1 MPFDTPVALL
11 TFARP
16 AETARVLHAI
26 RQMRPRTLLVV
37 SDGAREGRPD
47 EAERVAQTRA
57 LLDTIDWDCD
67 LRTNFAPTNMGC
79 RRRVS
84 SGLDWVFQQVDRA
97 IILEDDCLPSPAFF
111 QYCAEMLERYQD
123 NPEVMTISGMT
134 YFSGE
139 HRIADSYH
147 FSRYP
152 LIWGWGSWARAWRH
166 YDVDMKDWP
175 QQKADGLLRRVIGDR
190 FIELRMEEMFD
201 HVYGGFDTW
210 DVQLLYA
217 SVKRGGLNAIPV
229 TNMILNIGY
238 GELATHTTGGA
249 PTPVRRMQLG
259 ELSFPLIHPASAL
272 RDSRGDR
279 RIENATRMRPRLK
292 RLPGFLWTN
301 RRRLLSRS

>member
-1 MPFDTPVALL
+1 MPFGTPVALL

-16 AETARVLHAI
+16 AETARVLQVI
-26 RQMRPRTLLVV
+26 RQLRPRTLLVV
-37 SDGAREGRPD
+37 SDGARQGRPD
-47 EAERVAQTRA
+47 EAGRVAQTRA

-111 QYCAEMLERYQD
+111 QYCAQMLERYQD

-134 YFSGE
+134 YFSGK

-152 LIWGWGSWARAWRH
+152 LIWGWASWARAWRH

-175 QQKADGLLRRVIGDR
+175 QHKADGLLRRVIGDR
-190 FIELRMEEMFD
+190 LIELQMEDMFD
-201 HVYGGFDTW
+201 HVHGGFDTW

-217 SVKRGGLNAIPV
+217 SIKRGGLNAIPV
-229 TNMILNIGY
+229 TNMILNIGF
-238 GELATHTTGGA
+238 GELATHTTGGT
-249 PTPVRRMQLG
+249 PTPVRNMKLG
-259 ELSFPLIHPASAL
+259 ELSFPLTHPVAAL

-301 RRRLLSRS
+301 RRRLLGLS

>member
-16 AETARVLHAI
+16 AETARVFDAI

-37 SDGAREGRPD
+37 SDGTRQDRPD
-47 EAERVAQTRA
+47 EAGRVAQTRA

-111 QYCAEMLERYQD
+111 QYCAEMLQRYQD
-123 NPEVMTISGMT
+123 NPQVMTISGMT
-134 YFSGE
+134 YFSGK
-139 HRIADSYH
+139 HRIVDSYH

-152 LIWGWGSWARAWRH
+152 LIWGWASWARAWHH

-175 QQKADGLLRRVIGDR
+175 QQKADGLLRAVIGDR
-190 FIELRMEEMFD
+190 LIELQMEDMSIMFMA
-201 HVYGGFDTW
+201 V
-210 DVQLLYA
+210 LI
-217 SVKRGGLNAIPV
+217 RGTCSFFTPALN
-229 TNMILNIGY
+229 
-238 GELATHTTGGA
+238 GA
-249 PTPVRRMQLG
+249 ALTSY
-259 ELSFPLIHPASAL
+259 LSLI
-272 RDSRGDR
+272 
-279 RIENATRMRPRLK
+279 
-292 RLPGFLWTN
+292 
-301 RRRLLSRS
+301 

>member
-1 MPFDTPVALL
+1 MHFETPVALL

-67 LRTNFAPTNMGC
+67 LRTNFATTNMGC

-84 SGLDWVFQQVDRA
+84 SGVDWVFQQVERA

-123 NPEVMTISGMT
+123 NPEIMTIAGTT
-134 YFSGE
+134 YIAGQ
-139 HRIADSYH
+139 HRTPDSYH

-152 LIWGWGSWARAWRH
+152 LIWGWASWARAWRH
-166 YDVDMKDWP
+166 YDVDMNDWP
-175 QQKADGLLRRVIGDR
+175 QQKAEGLLRRVIGDR
-190 FIELRMEEMFD
+190 WIELRMEEMFD
-201 HVYGGFDTW
+201 HVHGGFDTW

-217 SVKRGGLNAIPV
+217 SVKRGGLNVIPV

-238 GELATHTTGGA
+238 GEFATHTTGG
-249 PTPVRRMQLG
+249 PPKVVRKMQLG
-259 ELSFPLIHPASAL
+259 ELSFPLAHPAAAL

-292 RLPGFLWTN
+292 RLPGFLWAN
-301 RRRLLSRS
+301 RRRLLGLS

>member
-1 MPFDTPVALL
+1 MPFGTPVALL

-16 AETARVLHAI
+16 AETARVFDAI

-123 NPEVMTISGMT
+123 NPQVMTISGMT
-134 YFSGE
+134 YFSGK

-152 LIWGWGSWARAWRH
+152 LIWGWASWARSWRH

-175 QQKADGLLRRVIGDR
+175 QQKADGLLRAVIGDR
-190 FIELRMEEMFD
+190 LIELQMEDMFD
-201 HVYGGFDTW
+201 HVHGGFDTW

-217 SVKRGGLNAIPV
+217 SVKRGGLNVIPV

-238 GELATHTTGGA
+238 GEFATHTTGA
-249 PTPVRRMQLG
+249 PPKDVRRMQLG
-259 ELSFPLIHPASAL
+259 ELSFPLIHPVSAL

-279 RIENATRMRPRLK
+279 KIENATRMRPRLK

-301 RRRLLSRS
+301 RRRLLGLS